1 MTSKKLLITTL
12 YIRHLRQDK
21 RIKKVQVRLIFLK
34 NIILRKELI
43 LRLIMEYKFLII
55 FGLRIINIILLRQL
69 GLIIKLHLLKS
80 KILHFLS
87 LMDLSSIDPTS
98 LIKMLIKLKPF
109 CTIAFQVQ
117 INLHIIH
124 QLMYVRFILL
134 EKNIINKDN
143 SAISGISLVILK
155 VLSLLQARYMLLTA
169 EPTRIRQIPIFIKLH
184 RPKLVIE
191 DQSQHLKS
199 TAL

>member
-1 MTSKKLLITTL
+1 MLMISKKLLITTL
-12 YIRHLRQDK
+12 YIRHQRQGK
-21 RIKKVQVRLIFLK
+21 KIKKGLVRLIFLK
-34 NIILRKELI
+34 NIILKKKLI
-43 LRLIMEYKFLII
+43 LKLIMGYKFLII

-87 LMDLSSIDPTS
+87 LMDLSSIDLTS

-124 QLMYVRFILL
+124 
-134 EKNIINKDN
+134 
-143 SAISGISLVILK
+143 
-155 VLSLLQARYMLLTA
+155 
-169 EPTRIRQIPIFIKLH
+169 
-184 RPKLVIE
+184 
-191 DQSQHLKS
+191 
-199 TAL
+199 

>member
-117 INLHIIH
+117 INLHFIR
-124 QLMYVRFILL
+124 QLMYVRCILL
-134 EKNIINKDN
+134 EKNTINKDN
-143 SAISGISLVILK
+143 SAISGIFQVIPK

-169 EPTRIRQIPIFIKLH
+169 EPTRIRQILTFIKLH
-184 RPKLVIE
+184 RPKLAIE
-191 DQSQHLKS
+191 DQSQHRKS